1 MSNWLQSL
9 QNDNFKLKAE
19 AKLLKESL
27 KLASRYKYL
36 RRNTNDI
43 KEKIQSLTNGK
54 NNKLLNHST
63 QLLSKELYNPYKNSD
78 KENIRDAKIL
88 QKNKELEKNSE
99 NTSKNFQSFEKSTKN
114 LQNFEKSTTNPE
126 NSNLKNSKIISKNKK
141 KSDSLNFS
149 MQKPSK
155 NRKNLKNSLINAEYQ
170 KKPSKSE
177 NFLDS
182 NLKSPQFTK
191 KNNPER
197 SLLDSL
203 NSYYESEE
211 ENLDKNGKCE
221 LSYKKYKKYHEKG
234 TRRRTKSNLS
244 LNSKNDQVKF
254 FNFLKKQQK
263 SRNSLSLRKNS
274 EICEI
279 FKDKQENCSRCD
291 YLLHEGYSSINCN
304 KHTLKD

>member
-1 MSNWLQSL
+1 MSKWLQSL

-114 LQNFEKSTTNPE
+114 LQNFEKSTTK
-126 NSNLKNSKIISKNKK
+126 LFQKIK
-141 KSDSLNFS
+141 
-149 MQKPSK
+149 K
-155 NRKNLKNSLINAEYQ
+155 NRIL
-170 KKPSKSE
+170 
-177 NFLDS
+177 
-182 NLKSPQFTK
+182 
-191 KNNPER
+191 
-197 SLLDSL
+197 
-203 NSYYESEE
+203 
-211 ENLDKNGKCE
+211 
-221 LSYKKYKKYHEKG
+221 
-234 TRRRTKSNLS
+234 
-244 LNSKNDQVKF
+244 
-254 FNFLKKQQK
+254 
-263 SRNSLSLRKNS
+263 
-274 EICEI
+274 
-279 FKDKQENCSRCD
+279 
-291 YLLHEGYSSINCN
+291 
-304 KHTLKD
+304 